1 MGEDWIKIQVKIII
15 NILIIDLM
23 LFTNKIDDYFLMRA
37 ELKNYFADVQAA
49 IVNIVGSFDY
59 Y

>member
-1 MGEDWIKIQVKIII
+1 
-15 NILIIDLM
+15 M
-23 LFTNKIDDYFLMRA
+23 LFTNNIDGYFLMRA